1 MQMTTFTA
9 KFSLP
14 FNAITGH
21 KATNRIYNKI
31 VRLFTS
37 PFDRLVP
44 VFQQN

>member
-21 KATNRIYNKI
+21 KATNRIYNKNSEA
-31 VRLFTS
+31 FHF
-37 PFDRLVP
+37 PF
-44 VFQQN
+44 